1 MRRRTLVLGLLW
13 ALSAAIYAQSGTVP
27 QAIPPLAAPEVRQ
40 TLPTP
45 PLREGPD
52 PGFAGIWATSIDL
65 QTLALMLQLRD
76 WCLNRSIPDEV
87 LERQLGRL
95 GALTGREEDCRT
107 VLSR

>member
-1 MRRRTLVLGLLW
+1 MRYVVVVACVLSGGVF
-13 ALSAAIYAQSGTVP
+13 AQGTAPP
-27 QAIPPLAAPEVRQ
+27 QAVPPLAAPEVRRD
-40 TLPTP
+40 LPTP

>member
-1 MRRRTLVLGLLW
+1 MRRALAW
-13 ALSAAIYAQSGTVP
+13 AVWVCCGGVWAQGGVP
-27 QAIPPLAAPEVRQ
+27 PQPVPPLAAPEVRQ
-40 TLPTP
+40 ALPKP

-76 WCLNRSIPDEV
+76 GCLNRSIPDEALQRQ
-87 LERQLGRL
+87 LERLGT
-95 GALTGREEDCRT
+95 LTGREENCRT

>member
-1 MRRRTLVLGLLW
+1 MRRVLALAAWVCCGGVW
-13 ALSAAIYAQSGTVP
+13 AQGGVLP
-27 QAIPPLAAPEVRQ
+27 QPVPPLAAPEVRRD
-40 TLPTP
+40 LPTS

-76 WCLNRSIPDEV
+76 WCLNRSIPDEALQRQ
-87 LERQLGRL
+87 LERLGT
-95 GALTGREEDCRT
+95 LTGREEKCRT

>member
-1 MRRRTLVLGLLW
+1 MRYALAVTAACVLCGGVF
-13 ALSAAIYAQSGTVP
+13 AQGSVPP
-27 QAIPPLAAPEVRQ
+27 QAVPPLAAPEVRRD
-40 TLPTP
+40 LPKP

-65 QTLALMLQLRD
+65 QTLSLMLQLRD

-87 LERQLGRL
+87 LERQLGGL
-95 GALTGREEDCRT
+95 AALTGRKEDCQT